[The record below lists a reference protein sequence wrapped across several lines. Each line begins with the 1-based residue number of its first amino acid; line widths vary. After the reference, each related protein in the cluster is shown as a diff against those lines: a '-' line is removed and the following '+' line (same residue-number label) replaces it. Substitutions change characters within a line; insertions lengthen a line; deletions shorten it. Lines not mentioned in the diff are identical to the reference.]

1 MNFLKADKND
11 NKIKLVYEFNLNS
24 PLFARVAAAI
34 VRNGNISEAET
45 ILENGIKQF
54 ADYPTGYL
62 ILSLCYA
69 YAGKKQ
75 EAINAASKG
84 AEIIDSPATL
94 NFYLNKINDIELERS
109 NLIDSVRNVF
119 ITQKEEQSPK
129 ISIEENL
136 DELAKTL
143 ANAKINYKPDERD
156 NNIEDVKEFTGTKIA
171 SETLANIYI
180 SQKNFKE
187 AISTYKELI
196 KKNPEKKEEYELK
209 ITEISQ
215 IIDTGLV

>member
-1 MNFLKADKND
+1 MNFLKVDKND

-24 PLFARVAAAI
+24 PLFARVAASI

-54 ADYPTGYL
+54 SDYPTGYL

-84 AEIIDSPATL
+84 AEIIDSPETL

-119 ITQKEEQSPK
+119 ITQKEEQPPK

-171 SETLANIYI
+171 SETLANIYV

-196 KKNPEKKEEYELK
+196 IKNPEKKEEYELK